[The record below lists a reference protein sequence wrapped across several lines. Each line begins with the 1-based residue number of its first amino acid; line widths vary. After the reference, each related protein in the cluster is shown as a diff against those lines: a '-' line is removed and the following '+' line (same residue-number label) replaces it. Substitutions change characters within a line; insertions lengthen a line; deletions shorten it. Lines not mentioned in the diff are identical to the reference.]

1 MMSAL
6 RLLGSTK
13 ASCIG
18 FDGGQVLLDHAVQ
31 TAAALL
37 HVAYQTAQDALV
49 GIGIHKDLVVEQ
61 GAQLRLHKG
70 QDAFHDQHRCG
81 LDVLYLVAAV
91 VVGVVVHRAVDGAAC
106 LQLLQMVDQQSV
118 VKSVRMVVV
127 QLAALLKGQLVVAL
141 VIAVVG
147 DQAHFILAKTLLQP
161 QSKGGLAAAGAA
173 CNANDQIIHR
183 GPSCIILPFGVE
195 KMAGMDY
202 NRCKA
207 ACPGHSAGRACS
219 CTS

>member
-1 MMSAL
+1 MH
-6 RLLGSTK
+6 RL
-13 ASCIG
+13 
-18 FDGGQVLLDHAVQ
+18 DGGQVLLDHAVQ
-31 TAAALL
+31 TASALL

-70 QDAFHDQHRCG
+70 QDAFHDQNRCG

-118 VKSVRMVVV
+118 VKSVRVVVV

-147 DQAHFILAKTLLQP
+147 DQAYFILAKTLLQP
-161 QSKGGLAAAGAA
+161 QSKGGLSAAGAA

-183 GPSCIILPFGVE
+183 GSSCIILPFWVE